1 MDEQHSELNH
11 KRELF
16 ARAYLKH
23 GNGAQAVIDAG
34 YDVSSRESAAAMAWT
49 LLQDPVIQQF
59 LSEQKSIV
67 ASRQEINLEWNF
79 KKLKEIVEV
88 HSKKH
93 EIIVGDDKVIG
104 EKMID
109 AKVVISALDMIS
121 KQLGFYEPEKVEHKV
136 NAWSPDKEILKNF
149 TQEF

>member
-34 YDVSSRESAAAMAWT
+34 YDVSSRESAGSLAWT
-49 LLQDPVIQQF
+49 LLQDPFIQQF
-59 LSEQKSIV
+59 LSDQKSIV

-88 HSKKH
+88 HSKLC
-93 EIIVGDDKVIG
+93 
-104 EKMID
+104 EKNGAEQMVD
-109 AKVVISALDMIS
+109 ARAAISALDMIS
-121 KQLGFYEPEKVEHKV
+121 KQLGYYEAEKVEHKV
-136 NAWSPDKEILKNF
+136 NSWKPDKDILQNF
-149 TQEF
+149 KQEF